1 LPERLTPGTSSS
13 SGGDRRPHV
22 RNRDVQER
30 AAPVPVL
37 PGRYRD
43 VQGAVL
49 LKIEID
55 ADGNVVEVTLEEGT
69 RTEAV
74 DKIIQDHVF
83 NQWRFR
89 PALRNGAP
97 VPATLDIVFELPDD
111 VRFAPG
117 DENLA
122 P

>member
-13 SGGDRRPHV
+13 SGRRPQV

-37 PGRYRD
+37 PGRFRD
-43 VQGAVL
+43 VQGAVHL
-49 LKIEID
+49 QIEID
-55 ADGNVVEVTLEEGT
+55 ADGNVEGVTLLEGT

-117 DENLA
+117 DDDLA